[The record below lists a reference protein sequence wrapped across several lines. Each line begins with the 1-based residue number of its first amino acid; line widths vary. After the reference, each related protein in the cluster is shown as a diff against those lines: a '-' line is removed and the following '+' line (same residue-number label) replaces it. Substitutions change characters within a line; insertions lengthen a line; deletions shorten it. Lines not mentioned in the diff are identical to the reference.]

1 MRAESAQVLSDLGT
15 ASHVAIAIGLR
26 ASYAE
31 PKTSQA
37 QLETYHGATDAKTI
51 PAQATEAS
59 KITNHRYS
67 GKLS

>member
-31 PKTSQA
+31 PKQA
-37 QLETYHGATDAKTI
+37 
-51 PAQATEAS
+51 
-59 KITNHRYS
+59 
-67 GKLS
+67 KLSLRLVVVPQMPPHTSNARIRGLNNDKSSVIGAN